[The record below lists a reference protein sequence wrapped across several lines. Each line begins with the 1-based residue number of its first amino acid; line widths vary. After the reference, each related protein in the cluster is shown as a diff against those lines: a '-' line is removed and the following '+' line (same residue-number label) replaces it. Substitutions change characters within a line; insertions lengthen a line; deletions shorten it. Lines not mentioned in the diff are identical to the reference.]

1 MRKTKCTFFIFVHY
15 LPKTTKTMAREPF
28 LFKIL
33 PKKAVDAMY
42 LIIGI
47 GIVFSIIRALYN
59 QFIH

>member
-1 MRKTKCTFFIFVHY
+1 
-15 LPKTTKTMAREPF
+15 MAREPF

-33 PKKAVDAMY
+33 PKKVVDAIY